1 MKARKLAASLAAI
14 VIASGGFSQ
23 AAAHAQKTA
32 HYQGG
37 PGIAVSGASNRA
49 NNLPAKAKSFLNKHF
64 EGVQV
69 VKCETFF
76 SRGENDVEL
85 SNGIDIEFNKEG
97 RVIEIEAPDNTY
109 LSKAVVRDLLHA
121 GAYRRLEKDGVA
133 DRVESIDF
141 DKRGRTVEIE
151 VDIEEPDVYV
161 FDIGGNFIAI
171 TD

>member
-1 MKARKLAASLAAI
+1 M
-14 VIASGGFSQ
+14 
-23 AAAHAQKTA
+23 
-32 HYQGG
+32 
-37 PGIAVSGASNRA
+37 
-49 NNLPAKAKSFLNKHF
+49 
-64 EGVQV
+64 
-69 VKCETFF
+69 KCETFF

-109 LSKAVVRDLLHA
+109 LSTAVVRDLLHA

-133 DRVESIDF
+133 GRVESIDF
-141 DKRGRTVEIE
+141 DKRGRTVKIE
-151 VDIEEPDVYV
+151 VDIQEPDVYV